1 MTAIIPKNSTS
12 KIAFLML
19 LVAFSVSSCK
29 KEPSE
34 TAKKL
39 MAKTWQYS
47 TNANLD
53 NGTAGNISL
62 GGDVKSM
69 ADFASEKLSF
79 YDDKKTKKLAYEKKY
94 GSGFLS
100 TAIRGFFEMGEG
112 DKKVILKEWDN
123 KAGKEKE
130 PMIYK
135 IEELTD
141 EKLVLIREKDNVK
154 SIYFDINKMP
164 KEEVKTTP
172 NTNNKTTTTKQP
184 KERVAKNGEWKVGE
198 KLEVLWKNTWYKA
211 TILEAKD
218 KKYKIRYDG
227 FGEKWD
233 EWVDDSRMSVL

>member
-1 MTAIIPKNSTS
+1 
-12 KIAFLML
+12 
-19 LVAFSVSSCK
+19 
-29 KEPSE
+29 
-34 TAKKL
+34 
-39 MAKTWQYS
+39 
-47 TNANLD
+47 
-53 NGTAGNISL
+53 
-62 GGDVKSM
+62 
-69 ADFASEKLSF
+69 
-79 YDDKKTKKLAYEKKY
+79 
-94 GSGFLS
+94 
-100 TAIRGFFEMGEG
+100 MGEG